1 MRGSAQIQAVTEQL
15 PEDTELL
22 AGEVRGLAR
31 MYDAGY
37 AAGLAAGLAAAQG
50 QQGRRPRRRADGH
63 RQPPIMRLVE

>member
-1 MRGSAQIQAVTEQL
+1 MRGSARAQAVTEQL
-15 PEDTELL
+15 PEDAELL

-50 QQGRRPRRRADGH
+50 QGRRPRRPADGH
-63 RQPPIMRLVE
+63 RQPPIMRLVQ

>member
-50 QQGRRPRRRADGH
+50 KGRRPRPPRRAGH
-63 RQPPIMRLVE
+63 QPFILTRVK

>member
-1 MRGSAQIQAVTEQL
+1 MRGSARAQAVTEQL

-37 AAGLAAGLAAAQG
+37 AAGLAAGLRFGESDA
-50 QQGRRPRRRADGH
+50 
-63 RQPPIMRLVE
+63 V